1 MISTQQSPPT
11 SPRSAPISPLN
22 TKECFSNEPQPK
34 PIEGRGA
41 VRPWKQTQQRHH
53 RSHTVKYHKKT
64 QDENLPAITPAS
76 LISGPTGFK
85 KADPEELYRQ
95 LINGKR

>member
-22 TKECFSNEPQPK
+22 TKECFSNEHQPI

-41 VRPWKQTQQRHH
+41 ERPWKATQQRHH
-53 RSHTVKYHKKT
+53 RSHTVKYYKNR
-64 QDENLPAITPAS
+64 QDENLAANTHAP

-95 LINGKR
+95 LINGKS